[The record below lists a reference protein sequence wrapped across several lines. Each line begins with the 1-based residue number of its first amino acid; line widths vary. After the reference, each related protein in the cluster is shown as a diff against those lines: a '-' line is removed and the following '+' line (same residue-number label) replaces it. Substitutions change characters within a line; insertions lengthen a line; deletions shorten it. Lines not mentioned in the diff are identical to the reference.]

1 MIRSMRWLRRILVWT
16 HRYLGIVLSA
26 LFFMWFLTGI
36 GMIYSRGMPRLTP
49 EVRLARL
56 PALDLGQVHVTAEEA
71 AKAAGIDGGRGRAAL
86 VTVLGRPAYRF
97 SGRGVQTVFADNG
110 EPFFEAS
117 TGQGKT
123 IAAQFM
129 GLPES
134 RIRDAEVIDEPDQWT
149 LTQTRDLPLYKYRA
163 ADAAATDLYVSP
175 DRGEVVQL
183 STRKSRLLSWV
194 STIPHFLYFR
204 SLRLKGTLW
213 NNVVVWAAGLGC
225 VLAAIGIILG
235 ILFFKRSRLP
245 YAGWMRWHYISGLV
259 FGLFTLTFAF
269 SGLLSMEPW
278 AWTTQDES
286 LGQVTRDV
294 FPSSAGDL
302 SRYPAITAEV
312 LAAAAGD
319 TEVKEI
325 EMAAILGEPHFI
337 VRSASGLSPVP
348 GPPDGGH
355 QPYYVMR
362 GVDPARWVIAA
373 KDFAVRKHAF
383 DASAIADRLKA
394 AIPGVP
400 LIDATSLS
408 DYDSYYYSRDRQ
420 APLPVLRIKLDDP
433 DKTWL
438 YIDTQIGQLVGR
450 VNRLNRV
457 ERWLYNSLH
466 TLDFSWLYYNRP
478 LWDAVVI
485 LVSFG
490 GATVSGIGLFLGIK
504 RVVRGIRKTVLAGT
518 AGLLLVVALV
528 AALQRPASAHHSVSA
543 EFDGRRHVS
552 LAGTVT
558 KVEWTNPHTFFYID
572 VKDLKT
578 GMVTNWACEL
588 ASPNGLAAMG
598 WLPSTLRVGMFVS
611 LTGTLARDGTRKVN
625 ARNIVADGKKL
636 TAWPSEER

>member
-1 MIRSMRWLRRILVWT
+1 MIRSMKWLRKTLVWT
-16 HRYLGIVLSA
+16 HRYLGIALSA

-56 PALDLGQVHVTAEEA
+56 PVLDLNKVQLTADEA
-71 AKAAGIDGGRGRAAL
+71 AKAAGIEGGRGRAAL

-97 SGRGVQTVFADNG
+97 SGRDAQTVFADNG
-110 EPFFEAS
+110 ETFVEANAD
-117 TGQGKT
+117 QGKT

-129 GLPES
+129 SLPEG
-134 RIRDAEVIDEPDQWT
+134 RIQDAEVVAEPDQWT
-149 LTQTRDLPLYKYRA
+149 LTQTRDLPLYKYRVSDSA
-163 ADAAATDLYVSP
+163 GTHLYVSP
-175 DRGEVVQL
+175 ERGEVVQL

-204 SLRLKGTLW
+204 SLRLKGALW

-225 VLAAIGIILG
+225 VLAAVGIILG
-235 ILFFKRSRLP
+235 ILFFKPSRLP
-245 YAGWMRWHYISGLV
+245 YAGWMRWHYVSGLV

-286 LGQVTRDV
+286 LTQVTREA
-294 FPSSAGDL
+294 FPSGAGDL
-302 SRYPAITAEV
+302 SRYPAITAEAW
-312 LAAAAGD
+312 AAVPGAG
-319 TEVKEI
+319 ELKEI
-325 EMAAILGEPHFI
+325 ELASIMGEPHFI
-337 VRSASGLSPVP
+337 ARSAAGLAPVP

-373 KDFAVRKHAF
+373 RGFTLRNHAF
-383 DASAIADRLKA
+383 DGTAITDRLKA

-400 LIDATSLS
+400 VLDVSSLS
-408 DYDSYYYSRDRQ
+408 DYDSYYYSRDGQ

-438 YIDTQIGQLVGR
+438 YVDTQVAQLVGR
-450 VNRLNRV
+450 VNRLNRM

-485 LVSFG
+485 LVSLG

-504 RVVRGIRKTVLAGT
+504 RVVRGIRRTALAG
-518 AGLLLVVALV
+518 
-528 AALQRPASAHHSVSA
+528 S
-543 EFDGRRHVS
+543 
-552 LAGTVT
+552 
-558 KVEWTNPHTFFYID
+558 
-572 VKDLKT
+572 
-578 GMVTNWACEL
+578 
-588 ASPNGLAAMG
+588 
-598 WLPSTLRVGMFVS
+598 
-611 LTGTLARDGTRKVN
+611 
-625 ARNIVADGKKL
+625 
-636 TAWPSEER
+636 